1 MRSIL
6 LDTHVFLWSQ
16 FETGKLSKGLLA
28 LFEDQEVRWYISQV
42 SVWETQIKF
51 DLGKLPLPAPPVR
64 FLPQLIK
71 ESGIQFER
79 LSNEAIFM
87 LGKLPEV
94 HRDPFD
100 RLLIATALVNGW
112 EVATVDPIIEKYP
125 VRIVQ

>member
-16 FETGKLSKGLLA
+16 FETGKLSRRLLA
-28 LFEDQEVRWYISQV
+28 LFKDQEVRWYLNQV

-64 FLPQLIK
+64 LLPELIQ
-71 ESGIQFER
+71 ESGIQFET

-112 EVATVDPIIEKYP
+112 EVATVDPVIEKYP